1 MKNYDFYNG
10 VASFYDDM
18 IGFDA
23 SLKNRIEIFS
33 KLFAGYN
40 IETAADIG
48 CGSGLD
54 TIALASLGYKV
65 TGFDL
70 SEGMIELAAKN
81 ARKNKVKPEFK
92 KISLDRLNRSE
103 FNKYDLVVSLGN
115 ALANMNEAV
124 LKKTLS
130 NINSML
136 KSGGLAVI
144 QILNYNKILKEK
156 TTVIGAKIIEDNTI
170 IRFYDYLPESIS
182 FNILQL
188 NNKNPLISS
197 LYKTEIYPYKKTEL
211 TQYFKEA
218 GFLKMKAYGSLKLD
232 KFDTEK
238 SKDLIIAAVKK

>member
-1 MKNYDFYNG
+1 MKNDDFYNG

-40 IETAADIG
+40 IDTAADIG

-54 TIALASLGYKV
+54 TIALASLGYKA
-65 TGFDL
+65 TGFDI

-81 ARKNKVKPEFK
+81 ARKNRVKPEFK
-92 KISLDRLNRSE
+92 KISLNRLNRSE
-103 FNKYDLVVSLGN
+103 FNKYDLVISLGN

-156 TTVIGAKIIEDNTI
+156 TTVIGSKTIEDNTI

-211 TQYFKEA
+211 TRYFKEA
-218 GFLKMKAYGSLKLD
+218 GLLNMKAYGSLKLD

>member
-81 ARKNKVKPEFK
+81 ARKNRVKPEFK

-103 FNKYDLVVSLGN
+103 FNKYDLVISLGN

-136 KSGGLAVI
+136 KNGGLAVI

-156 TTVIGAKIIEDNTI
+156 TTVIGSKTIEDNTI

-211 TQYFKEA
+211 TRYFKEA
-218 GFLKMKAYGSLKLD
+218 GFLNMKAYGSLKLD